1 VSIKLTGIHKAF
13 GSKKILRGLDLQVED
28 GETVSLVGFSGAG
41 KSVTLKHIAGLLM
54 PDRGT
59 VVVDGNE
66 VPTMKREDLYKLR
79 LDMGYVFQFAAL
91 FDSMTIGD
99 NVAMGLRKK
108 GGMKENEIRDRV
120 AESLGRVG
128 LDGFEKRFPAE
139 LSGGQKKRAGLARAI
154 AYRPKYLLY
163 DEPTSGLDPVTTEV
177 IDRLIIK
184 MKEELGVTSLV
195 ITHDMKSAYA
205 ISDRIA
211 MLFEGQVVEVG
222 TPEQI
227 QRTDNRIV
235 RGFVE
240 GRPEMIEEAQAAAE
254 AEPAASDGQH
264 AQEGPGH
271 HAGGRHAQP
280 QHGGHA
286 DGHRGQG
293 PQGRDA

>member
-1 VSIKLTGIHKAF
+1 VSIQLKGVHKAF
-13 GSKKILRGLDLQVED
+13 GSKVILRGLDLEVED
-28 GETVSLVGFSGAG
+28 GETVALVGFSGAG

-54 PDRGT
+54 PDQGT
-59 VVVDGNE
+59 VVVDGNH

-79 LDMGYVFQFAAL
+79 LEMGYVFQFAAL

-108 GGMKENEIRDRV
+108 GGMSESEIRDQV
-120 AESLGRVG
+120 AQSLGRVG
-128 LDGFEKRFPAE
+128 LDGFERRMPAE

-177 IDRLIIK
+177 IDRLILK

-222 TPEQI
+222 TPDEI
-227 QRTDNRIV
+227 RSTSNLIV

-254 AEPAASDGQH
+254 AAPQTRDAPRQYHGAA
-264 AQEGPGH
+264 H
-271 HAGGRHAQP
+271 HAGGA
-280 QHGGHA
+280 HGHDGGNG

-293 PQGRDA
+293 PHGRDA